1 MIPWGKIEIV
11 YKTQCRISQLLRFK
25 DTLPKPLLSHVIY
38 NFKCPSCNAEY
49 VGETERHSKV
59 RWCEHLGLSCFTD
72 GPVVGIKTPI
82 RDHLRENNCVATLN
96 DFKIIGRE
104 EKHNLLLIKE
114 ALFIKHF
121 KTKINTKIKYTDLFL
136 F

>member
-1 MIPWGKIEIV
+1 M
-11 YKTQCRISQLLRFK
+11 
-25 DTLPKPLLSHVIY
+25 SHVIY
-38 NFKCPSCNAEY
+38 HFKCPSCVAEY

-72 GPVVGIKTPI
+72 KPVAGIKTPV
-82 RDHLRENNCVATLN
+82 RDHIQENKCVATLN

-104 EKHNLLLIKE
+104 ESHNLLLINE

-121 KTKINTKIKYTDLFL
+121 KTNLNTKVKYADLYL